1 MTEETETLLLILCQ
15 SIISRLPLTGSFNKL
30 ERSKISSVE
39 ETQTQNKP
47 NESLLEKLK
56 ST

>member
-1 MTEETETLLLILCQ
+1 
-15 SIISRLPLTGSFNKL
+15 SFNKL
-30 ERSKISSVE
+30 EQIKISSIE
-39 ETQTQNKP
+39 ETQTQYKP

>member
-1 MTEETETLLLILCQ
+1 MTEETEILLLILCQ
-15 SIISRLPLTGSFNKL
+15 SIISRLPLTVSFNKL
-30 ERSKISSVE
+30 EQRKISSVE
-39 ETQTQNKP
+39 ETQMQNKP